1 MKILVCGSSV
11 VMPDLSKS
19 WTQRTW
25 IHHLQQKLNCEV
37 VNISRSGCGNQ
48 YMHDAVV
55 AEITERDYDL
65 VLVSWNIADR
75 IEFRTKYN
83 LRLFDWDRNG
93 GNPHDQYMQKDWI
106 FPHTPDNV
114 MPSDQDAEYKNKI
127 FKEYFYTLPK
137 YERNHQIML
146 THALSLQSTLKSYGV
161 PYTFVWYRTLLKLK
175 QFNSY
180 YDKIDWNYVHP
191 ESLFR
196 QAKNMKMWD
205 DKTLHPTD
213 EAYRWYADEMY
224 TFLNDRNLIKL

>member
-1 MKILVCGSSV
+1 
-11 VMPDLSKS
+11 
-19 WTQRTW
+19 
-25 IHHLQQKLNCEV
+25 
-37 VNISRSGCGNQ
+37 
-48 YMHDAVV
+48 
-55 AEITERDYDL
+55 
-65 VLVSWNIADR
+65 
-75 IEFRTKYN
+75 
-83 LRLFDWDRNG
+83 
-93 GNPHDQYMQKDWI
+93 
-106 FPHTPDNV
+106 

-146 THALSLQSTLKSYGV
+146 THALSLQSTLKSYGI

-175 QFNSY
+175 RFDSY

-224 TFLNDRNLIKL
+224 KFLNDRNLIKP